1 MNYLKN
7 LAINFLVVFFSDHI
21 LPGIEV
27 TNQAKL
33 PHLGGDLIFAFVLGL
48 LNSLIY
54 TALRMIH
61 GAASGLK
68 IAIVCLILNFAA
80 YALVKLI
87 PIGIQVQTVEGYV
100 MAAAIVSIGSFLTNF
115 FEMKNRNS
123 QNPTD
128 IPS

>member
-7 LAINFLVVFFSDHI
+7 LAINFLVVFFSNHL
-21 LPGIEV
+21 LPGIEM
-27 TNQAKL
+27 THQAKL
-33 PHLGGDLIFAFVLGL
+33 PHVGGDLIFAFVLGL

-54 TALRMIH
+54 TALRIIH
-61 GAASGLK
+61 GSASGLK

-80 YALVKLI
+80 YAIVKLI

-100 MAAAIVSIGSFLTNF
+100 LAAAIVSIGSFLANF
-115 FEMKNRNS
+115 FEMKHRNS
-123 QNPTD
+123 HHTTD